1 MITFGVVHTAKA
13 LEKKSQNKMDTAYAG
28 IQAAEK
34 KDTIIAGHTDHTTV
48 TVGGITA
55 TAEVDN
61 DHKFKA
67 NMKVKAIEK
76 EQAYKAKYGH
86 DKNWKKGPKKEEE
99 EQDPL
104 MKKIALAAMKRA
116 KREER
121 REARD
126 KRKKEGALMLQQRTS
141 GKDDGKGAQK
151 LLGSYVDEVL
161 AIRQVPA
168 Q

>member
-1 MITFGVVHTAKA
+1 MNAFDFHDEISAEEKAKQEKQAKIDAVRKAEAIESALIGSKSVEGSGVGLASNMITFGVVHTAKA
-13 LEKKSQNKMDTAYAG
+13 LEKKSQNKMDTGEYAG

-34 KDTIIAGHTDHTTV
+34 KDTIIAGHTDSTTV

-86 DKNWKKGPKKEEE
+86 DKNWKKGPKK
-99 EQDPL
+99 
-104 MKKIALAAMKRA
+104 KR
-116 KREER
+116 RN
-121 REARD
+121 
-126 KRKKEGALMLQQRTS
+126 RT
-141 GKDDGKGAQK
+141 
-151 LLGSYVDEVL
+151 L
-161 AIRQVPA
+161 
-168 Q
+168 